1 MNECGHKNRSN
12 ASGHVKME
20 MSPESRK
27 LGYAPILPG
36 IISVYALVAAWEF
49 VSTPYISHN
58 NTWTGVWVSLLV
70 LPIGALI
77 LAKKH
82 PGSGSRFFVYG
93 TVGSLLFLWRFLHM
107 DRFSLWLHYQAP
119 STMVIV
125 LCWIGFALGMGA
137 LCGFFAKVHHW

>member
-49 VSTPYISHN
+49 VSTPY
-58 NTWTGVWVSLLV
+58 
-70 LPIGALI
+70 
-77 LAKKH
+77 K
-82 PGSGSRFFVYG
+82 SR
-93 TVGSLLFLWRFLHM
+93 H
-107 DRFSLWLHYQAP
+107 
-119 STMVIV
+119 
-125 LCWIGFALGMGA
+125 
-137 LCGFFAKVHHW
+137 